1 MIDDP
6 VSGFRVP
13 RARWLGDGGAVQEKS
28 CGVDEGVVDG
38 EVVAVEEDRR
48 RV

>member
-6 VSGFRVP
+6 VSGFRVL
-13 RARWLGDGGAVQEKS
+13 RARWRGDGGAGQEKS
-28 CGVDEGVVDG
+28 CGVDEGADDG
-38 EVVAVEEDRR
+38 EVVVVVEDRR

>member
-13 RARWLGDGGAVQEKS
+13 RGRWRRDGGVVQEKS
-28 CGVDEGVVDG
+28 CGVDEGADDG
-38 EVVAVEEDRR
+38 EVVAVVEDRR